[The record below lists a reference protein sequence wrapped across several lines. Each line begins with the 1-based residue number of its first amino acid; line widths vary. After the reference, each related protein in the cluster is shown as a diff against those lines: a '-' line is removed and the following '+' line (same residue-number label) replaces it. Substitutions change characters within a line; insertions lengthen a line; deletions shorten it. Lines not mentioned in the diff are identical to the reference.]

1 MKVYLF
7 GHLYKLP
14 FAVSVILNISKMCA
28 NNNKGRYA
36 LGDRLQQKVAA
47 TDHSVCT
54 GPATSCS
61 NMLRRHIAA
70 TNRFVCTAEIL

>member
-1 MKVYLF
+1 MLLVEY
-7 GHLYKLP
+7 
-14 FAVSVILNISKMCA
+14 
-28 NNNKGRYA
+28 KGRYT
-36 LGDRLQQKVAA
+36 LRDKLQQHVTA

-70 TNRFVCTAEIL
+70 TNRFVCTGEIL